1 MNFRIQSILQGST
14 LIILFEC
21 KKKGLILNAKKQKLS
36 EVKATQLRPTLCDPM
51 DYIQSMEF
59 SRPEYW
65 GG

>member
-36 EVKATQLRPTLCDPM
+36 EVKATQLCPTLCDPM
-51 DYIQSMEF
+51 DYI
-59 SRPEYW
+59 
-65 GG
+65 